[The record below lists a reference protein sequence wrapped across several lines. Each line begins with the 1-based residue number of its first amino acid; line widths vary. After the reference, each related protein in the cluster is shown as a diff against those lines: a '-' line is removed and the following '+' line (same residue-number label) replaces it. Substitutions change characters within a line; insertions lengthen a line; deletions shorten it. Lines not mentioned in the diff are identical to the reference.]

1 MEKHQEA
8 ENVILSISRVK
19 GEFLLGNHSL
29 SSRAA
34 KVSNR
39 TTMGINAL
47 KPCTFKS
54 PNNLMHSSLAE

>member
-8 ENVILSISRVK
+8 ENVILSISHVK

-47 KPCTFKS
+47 KPFKS